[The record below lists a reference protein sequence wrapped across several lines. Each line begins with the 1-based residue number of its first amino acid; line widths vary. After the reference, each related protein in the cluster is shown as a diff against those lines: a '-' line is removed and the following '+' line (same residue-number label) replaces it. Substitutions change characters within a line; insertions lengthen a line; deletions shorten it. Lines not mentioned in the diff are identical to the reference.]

1 MKQGQ
6 YKNIILALTYI
17 LIVVL
22 DTYTNLVKY
31 LQRVPLDVFI
41 NWLYLMQALWRYR
54 KKLFRNI
61 EDESILKVLKSK
73 HLEAHE
79 K

>member
-6 YKNIILALTYI
+6 YKNIISALTDV

-22 DTYTNLVKY
+22 DTYTDLVKY

-41 NWLYLMQALWRYR
+41 NWRYLMQALWRYR

-61 EDESILKVLKSK
+61 EDDSILKVFKSN

>member
-6 YKNIILALTYI
+6 YKNIISALTYV

-22 DTYTNLVKY
+22 DTYTDLVKY

-41 NWLYLMQALWRYR
+41 N
-54 KKLFRNI
+54 
-61 EDESILKVLKSK
+61 
-73 HLEAHE
+73 
-79 K
+79 

>member
-6 YKNIILALTYI
+6 YKNIILALTYV